1 MNDKIRTTTAKRFG
15 TTLKAARAAH
25 GVTQHGLE
33 ESTGISRPA
42 IARYEAGAACPSL
55 ADALILARKLEFSL
69 DDLG

>member
-1 MNDKIRTTTAKRFG
+1 MSEKIRKTTAKRFG
-15 TTLKAARAAH
+15 ATLKAARAAQ

-42 IARYEAGAACPSL
+42 IARYEAGATCPSL
-55 ADALILARKLEFSL
+55 ADALVLAQRLGFSL